1 MMSESTKIPSLQQ
14 VQETVAR
21 SRRRRQEVEL
31 AKLQLAEFIA
41 KLEAENRE
49 KRRQYLQKVCQ

>member
-1 MMSESTKIPSLQQ
+1 MMSERIKIPDSQQ
-14 VQETVAR
+14 VQQTVAR

-31 AKLQLAEFIA
+31 AKLQLEEFIA

-49 KRRQYLQKVCQ
+49 QCRQYLKKLGQ

>member
-1 MMSESTKIPSLQQ
+1 MSEPMKIPNLQQ

-31 AKLQLAEFIA
+31 AKLHLEEFIA

-49 KRRQYLQKVCQ
+49 QRK

>member
-1 MMSESTKIPSLQQ
+1 MSEPIKIPNLQQ
-14 VQETVAR
+14 VQQTVVS

-31 AKLQLAEFIA
+31 AKLQLEEFIA

-49 KRRQYLQKVCQ
+49 QRRQYFKKLC